1 MGWGYTTPFNRRHLT
16 PPPLCVYRGRSN
28 KNILENCQHEGGISG
43 KPLFNKSSE
52 LIRKIKQIDDEVF
65 LIGVG
70 GVFSKN
76 DYQNKISDG
85 ASLIQVYTGFIYE
98 GPSIVK
104 NILS

>member
-1 MGWGYTTPFNRRHLT
+1 MSKSDKDLNALGYKSKVPEF
-16 PPPLCVYRGRSN
+16 PD

>member
-1 MGWGYTTPFNRRHLT
+1 MSLGKLEITGKSPFDFFPKLSAINCWYHL
-16 PPPLCVYRGRSN
+16 
-28 KNILENCQHEGGISG
+28 
-43 KPLFNKSSE
+43 NKSSE

-70 GVFSKN
+70 GVFSKD

-104 NILS
+104 NILSS